1 MTLQVFLFVLRL
13 MKEVASSGAGGGDLN
28 FKLRNKKVCH
38 HTIQLLI
45 DPRQSVV
52 RTEDSE
58 W

>member
-1 MTLQVFLFVLRL
+1 